1 MWHSLSEAHKDFSI
15 NYENLKFY
23 QPDYCA
29 FGGWRNEDDVS
40 REIDE
45 YSKLAE
51 SFFIIGKKPTFSEK
65 IILRNELVC
74 LQMIIKKRIVLEF
87 KDEIIRLNNEFDK
100 PLYDL
105 VNLVQPGYFKR
116 KTVLM
121 GDYYGIFKDGK
132 LVAVT
137 GERMRMNDFTEVSA
151 VVTHPL
157 YTGRGYA
164 KQLVAYTVN
173 KIWDQNKTPY
183 LHVAEI
189 NHGAIKLYEALGFEI
204 RRKINFWNFATRW

>member
-1 MWHSLSEAHKDFSI
+1 
-15 NYENLKFY
+15 
-23 QPDYCA
+23 
-29 FGGWRNEDDVS
+29 
-40 REIDE
+40 
-45 YSKLAE
+45 
-51 SFFIIGKKPTFSEK
+51 
-65 IILRNELVC
+65 
-74 LQMIIKKRIVLEF
+74 MIIKKRIALEF

-137 GERMRMNDFTEVSA
+137 GARMKMNDFTDISA
-151 VVTHPL
+151 VVTNPL

-164 KQLVAYTVN
+164 KQLVAYTGIN
-173 KIWDQNKTPY
+173 KWSQ
-183 LHVAEI
+183 
-189 NHGAIKLYEALGFEI
+189 
-204 RRKINFWNFATRW
+204 